1 MLPALNWVS
10 VIIGHLKDQIWK
22 GERTM
27 SKRER
32 WLELVSQMV
41 MAGLAGM
48 VCGQWMAAWIW
59 AGAWL

>member
-1 MLPALNWVS
+1 
-10 VIIGHLKDQIWK
+10 
-22 GERTM
+22 M
-27 SKRER
+27 SRNQR
-32 WLELVSQMV
+32 WLALVSQMV